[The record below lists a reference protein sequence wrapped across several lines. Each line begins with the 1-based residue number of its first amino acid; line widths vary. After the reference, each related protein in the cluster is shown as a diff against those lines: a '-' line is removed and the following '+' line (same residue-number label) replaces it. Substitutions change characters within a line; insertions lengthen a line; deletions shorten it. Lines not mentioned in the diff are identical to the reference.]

1 MGRKQDQILLGP
13 PRRKRGVRGAVTVLI
28 LVLAAGA
35 VFPHLLARWVTAP
48 FSGDVADAVLVFTGG
63 ESRIAAGYRAWKEGK
78 GKELFILGAGPEAKL
93 ANILPEGEQVTQDDL
108 PRIHIEGWS
117 ENTLEN
123 AVSAKSAVVSRMYRK
138 VILVTSDY
146 HVPRAHLTLRRI
158 LPPTVSISV
167 IPVTSAW
174 GRKGAWHRLPR
185 IFLLEGWKY
194 WGYRLLLPSM
204 TTSVTRQGSGEKT
217 PGS

>member
-1 MGRKQDQILLGP
+1 MTRKQDQILLGP
-13 PRRKRGVRGAVTVLI
+13 PKRKRGVRRAVTVLI
-28 LVLAAGA
+28 LLLTAGA
-35 VFPHLLARWVTAP
+35 AFPHLLARWVAAP
-48 FSGDVADAVLVFTGG
+48 FSGDVADAIFVFTGG
-63 ESRIAAGYRAWKEGK
+63 EGRIAAGYRAWKEGE

-93 ANILPEGEQVTQDDL
+93 ASILPEGEQVVQEDL

-123 AVSAKSAVVSRMYRK
+123 AVSAKLVVVSRTYRK

-146 HVPRAHLTLRRI
+146 HVPRAHLTLRKV

-167 IPVTSAW
+167 IPVTAAW

-185 IFLLEGWKY
+185 IFLVEGWKY
-194 WGYRLLLPSM
+194 WGYRLLLP
-204 TTSVTRQGSGEKT
+204 
-217 PGS
+217 P

>member
-1 MGRKQDQILLGP
+1 MKLTRIMGRKQDQILLGP
-13 PRRKRGVRGAVTVLI
+13 PKEKKGVRRTVTVLI
-28 LVLAAGA
+28 LLLAAGA
-35 VFPHLLARWVTAP
+35 AFPHLLVRWVAAH

-63 ESRIAAGYRAWKEGK
+63 EGRIAAGYKAWKEGK
-78 GKELFILGAGPEAKL
+78 GKELFILGAGPDAKL
-93 ANILPEGEQVTQDDL
+93 ASILPEGEQVSQDDL
-108 PRIHIEGWS
+108 PRIHFEGWS

-146 HVPRAHLTLRRI
+146 HMPRAHLTLRTV

-174 GRKGAWHRLPR
+174 RRKGAWHRIPR
-185 IFLLEGWKY
+185 VFFVEGWKY
-194 WGYRLLLPSM
+194 WGYRLLLP
-204 TTSVTRQGSGEKT
+204 RR
-217 PGS
+217 